1 MFLLDF
7 YDFKIDM
14 HACNAFE
21 NDMKYVS
28 CVTFYFY
35 ERQQQREPELKERM
49 NMQKKNKIT

>member
-21 NDMKYVS
+21 NDMRYVS

-35 ERQQQREPELKERM
+35 ERQQQREPKLKE
-49 NMQKKNKIT
+49 